1 MAKYKKILVA
11 YDGSESAKNAL
22 AVSVELAKQDNS
34 WIKVLD
40 VVTPY
45 NGEATLTDGS
55 NIKKTS
61 VDSAEELFAGARA
74 IADKEGIQILTALAQ
89 GEPFQQILAIA
100 EDEDCDLIVMGRQ
113 GISHFERELMGS
125 VTARVIGHTTRN
137 VLVVPENYTW
147 NGKWESILLAMDG
160 SPICTTANDEALEIA
175 SQRSVRIA
183 ALTVIK
189 TNISN
194 ESAAF
199 SQAATRKIEMKAKS
213 IVNELK
219 ERAAVMSIDAVPLV
233 KHGEP
238 HQEIIALAAELG
250 VAFIVMCT
258 HGKTGIKRL
267 LMGSVT
273 QRTIGHADCPVLV
286 VPNRDSCEM
295 K

>member
-1 MAKYKKILVA
+1 MAQFKKILVA
-11 YDGSESAKNAL
+11 FDGSESAKNAL
-22 AVSVELAKQDNS
+22 AVAAKVAKQDNS

-40 VVTPY
+40 VVSPY
-45 NGEATLTDGS
+45 NGNVKSTDGS
-55 NIKKTS
+55 NSKKTS
-61 VDSAEELFAGARA
+61 EDLAEEIFAEVRA
-74 IADKEGIQILTALAQ
+74 IADKEGVEISTALVQ
-89 GEPFQQILAIA
+89 GEPFERISAVA

-125 VTARVIGHTTRN
+125 VTARVIGHTSRN
-137 VLVVPENYTW
+137 VLVVPETFKW
-147 NGKWESILLAMDG
+147 DGKWESILLAMDG

-175 SQRSVRIA
+175 RQRSVRIV
-183 ALTVIK
+183 ALTVTK

-199 SQAATRKIEMKAKS
+199 SQAATRDIEMKAQG
-213 IVNELK
+213 IVNELQ
-219 ERAAVMSIDAVPLV
+219 ERAAVMGIDTVPLV
-233 KHGEP
+233 KHGQP
-238 HQEIIALAAELG
+238 HQEITAVAAELG
-250 VAFIVMCT
+250 VSVIVMCT

-286 VPNRDSCEM
+286 VPNRDSCGM

>member
-1 MAKYKKILVA
+1 MAKYNKILVA
-11 YDGSESAKNAL
+11 YDGSKSAKNAL
-22 AVSVELAKQDNS
+22 ALAAKMAKQDKS

-45 NGEATLTDGS
+45 NGEATVTDGS
-55 NIKKTS
+55 NINKTS

-74 IADKEGIQILTALAQ
+74 IADKEGVQILTALAQ
-89 GEPFQQILAIA
+89 GEPFQQISAIA

-137 VLVVPENYTW
+137 VLVVPENFTW
-147 NGKWESILLAMDG
+147 DGKWESILLAMDG
-160 SPICTTANDEALEIA
+160 SPNCATANDVALEVA
-175 SQRSVRIA
+175 GQRSVRIT

-189 TNISN
+189 TNISS

-199 SQAATRKIEMKAKS
+199 SQAAARKIEMKAKS

-219 ERAAVMSIDAVPLV
+219 ERATVMGIDAVALV

-238 HQEIIALAAELG
+238 HQEIVALAAELG
-250 VAFIVMCT
+250 VTVIVMCT

-273 QRTIGHADCPVLV
+273 QRTIGYADCPVLV

>member
-22 AVSVELAKQDNS
+22 AVSVKLAKQDNS

-40 VVTPY
+40 VVSPY
-45 NGEATLTDGS
+45 TGGPELNGDS
-55 NIKKTS
+55 NIKEII
-61 VDSAEELFAGARA
+61 VEPAEELLAGARE

-89 GEPFQQILAIA
+89 GEPFERITAIA
-100 EDEDCDLIVMGRQ
+100 EEDNCDLIVMGRQ

-137 VLVVPENYTW
+137 VLVVPENFTW
-147 NGKWESILLAMDG
+147 DGKWGAVLLAMDG
-160 SPICTTANDEALEIA
+160 SPNCSTANDVALEIA
-175 SQRSVRIA
+175 KQRSVRIA
-183 ALTVIK
+183 ALTVTK
-189 TNISN
+189 TDISN

-199 SQAATRKIEMKAKS
+199 SQAATRKIEMKAEN

-219 ERAAVMSIDAVPLV
+219 ERAAVMGIDVVPLV
-233 KHGEP
+233 KHGQP
-238 HQEIIALAAELG
+238 HQEIIALTAELG
-250 VAFIVMCT
+250 VTVIVMCT

-286 VPNRDSCEM
+286 VPNRDRCEM

>member
-1 MAKYKKILVA
+1 MAKYNKILVA
-11 YDGSESAKNAL
+11 YDGSKSAKNAL
-22 AVSVELAKQDNS
+22 ALAAKMAKQDKS

-45 NGEATLTDGS
+45 NGEATVTDGS
-55 NIKKTS
+55 NINKTS

-74 IADKEGIQILTALAQ
+74 IADKEGVQILTALAQ
-89 GEPFQQILAIA
+89 GEPFQQISAIA

-137 VLVVPENYTW
+137 VLVVPENFTW
-147 NGKWESILLAMDG
+147 DGKWESILLAMDG
-160 SPICTTANDEALEIA
+160 SPICTSANDEALEIA
-175 SQRSVRIA
+175 RQRSVRIT
-183 ALTVIK
+183 ALTVTK
-189 TNISN
+189 THISN

-199 SQAATRKIEMKAKS
+199 SQAATRDIEMKAQS
-213 IVNELK
+213 IVNELQ
-219 ERAAVMSIDAVPLV
+219 ERAAVMGIDTVPLV
-233 KHGEP
+233 KHGQP
-238 HQEIIALAAELG
+238 HQEITALAAELG
-250 VAFIVMCT
+250 VTVIVMCT

-286 VPNRDSCEM
+286 VPNRDSCGM

>member
-1 MAKYKKILVA
+1 MTKYKKILVA
-11 YDGSESAKNAL
+11 YDGSDSAKNAL
-22 AVSVELAKQDNS
+22 TVAVKLAKQDNS

-40 VVTPY
+40 VVSPY
-45 NGEATLTDGS
+45 AGDPEVTGGS
-55 NIKKTS
+55 NTKDTTEG
-61 VDSAEELFAGARA
+61 SAEKLMDGARE
-74 IADKEGIQILTALAQ
+74 IAVKEGFGILTIIAQ
-89 GEPFQQILAIA
+89 GEPFERISAIA
-100 EDEDCDLIVMGRQ
+100 EDENCDLIVMGRQ

-137 VLVVPENYTW
+137 VLVIPETFTW
-147 NGKWESILLAMDG
+147 DGKWESILLAMDG
-160 SPICTTANDEALEIA
+160 SPNCATANDVALEVA
-175 SQRSVRIA
+175 GQRSVRIA

-189 TNISN
+189 THISN

-199 SQAATRKIEMKAKS
+199 SQAATRKIEMEAES

-219 ERAAVMSIDAVPLV
+219 ERAAVMGIDAVPLV
-233 KHGEP
+233 KHGQP

-250 VAFIVMCT
+250 VTVIVMCT